1 MLANMYQHSAT
12 LANFSSS
19 CFPLP
24 NHLVHAYI
32 QLFLH
37 GARQACGPTQNSFS
51 HVPTHILEKLVHTYI
66 QQIIIHIHMPAGLSY
81 VVNTSKS
88 LYISLSMPY

>member
-37 GARQACGPTQNSFS
+37 VTLLIQTSIHTF
-51 HVPTHILEKLVHTYI
+51 LLVLGGHDLLSVYI
-66 QQIIIHIHMPAGLSY
+66 VQRA
-81 VVNTSKS
+81 
-88 LYISLSMPY
+88 